1 MAFPPRSMTK
11 NTRKGRTIL
20 KPRVPM
26 KVINNKGRSEFFS
39 LCTIVT
45 ITCNHG
51 SMI

>member
-26 KVINNKGRSEFFS
+26 KVINNKGKIELFS
-39 LCTIVT
+39 LCAIATIASS
-45 ITCNHG
+45 HR